1 MLGMAFVA
9 GQKQHISL
17 TLFLDKVSPMI
28 LGWWDIVLQVI
39 FIAFSIWVLI
49 IGGLKISAISM
60 LQISPALGIPMG
72 ETLLRAS
79 LRGRTNHLLW
89 ATEYR

>member
-17 TLFLDKVSPMI
+17 TLLLDKVSPTI
-28 LGWWDIVLQVI
+28 RGWWDIILQVI

-60 LQISPALGIPMG
+60 LQISLRWAFRWEKFITRSPA
-72 ETLLRAS
+72 RA
-79 LRGRTNHLLW
+79 
-89 ATEYR
+89 Y

>member
-1 MLGMAFVA
+1 PSTLTEEMLRFLLVWVSILGMAFVA

-17 TLFLDKVSPMI
+17 TLLLDKVSPTI
-28 LGWWDIVLQVI
+28 RGWWDIILQVI

-60 LQISPALGIPMG
+60 LQISPA
-72 ETLLRAS
+72 
-79 LRGRTNHLLW
+79 
-89 ATEYR
+89 

>member
-17 TLFLDKVSPMI
+17 TLLLDKVSPTI
-28 LGWWDIVLQVI
+28 RGWWDIILQVI

-60 LQISPALGIPMG
+60 LQISLRWAFRW
-72 ETLLRAS
+72 ENLLRAP
-79 LRGRTNHLLW
+79 
-89 ATEYR
+89 AQAY